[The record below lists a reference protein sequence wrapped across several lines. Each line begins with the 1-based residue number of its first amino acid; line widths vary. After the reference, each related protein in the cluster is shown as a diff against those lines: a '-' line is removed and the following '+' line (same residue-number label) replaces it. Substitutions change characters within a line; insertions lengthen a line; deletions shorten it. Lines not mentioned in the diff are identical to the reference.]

1 MKVLLCTRQDYYK
14 NFDGDS
20 TLMLK
25 TAQYLKKIG
34 VEVYVNNGCIYDFS
48 EYDIIHLFNLNKVGE
63 TYKYYKIAHKNKK
76 KIVLSPEY
84 FNLSKYYTYKNNT
97 EKLKLWQRSNIYRK
111 EILKGV
117 TRIIVNSKIEEENI
131 KKDFEIEKLCSIIY
145 NGVEVEDEEVPL
157 YNFRERYKLNT
168 YVLCVG
174 NICPKKNQL
183 SLAQICS
190 KIGVQLLLI
199 GKINDNNYF
208 KECIKHDNVLY
219 LGFMDSYNMYNAYR
233 FAKIHVLP
241 SYVEIPGFSSLEAA
255 ASGCNIVSTIEG
267 TAKEYFKDMAIY
279 CNPYDD
285 NSIYE
290 GIKKGLTMR
299 KNNKLKNY
307 VNKNYTWSKYCKEL
321 YDNYTEL
328 LKND

>member
-1 MKVLLCTRQDYYK
+1 MQ
-14 NFDGDS
+14 
-20 TLMLK
+20 
-25 TAQYLKKIG
+25 
-34 VEVYVNNGCIYDFS
+34 
-48 EYDIIHLFNLNKVGE
+48 HNL
-63 TYKYYKIAHKNKK
+63 
-76 KIVLSPEY
+76 
-84 FNLSKYYTYKNNT
+84 
-97 EKLKLWQRSNIYRK
+97 
-111 EILKGV
+111 
-117 TRIIVNSKIEEENI
+117 
-131 KKDFEIEKLCSIIY
+131 

-255 ASGCNIVSTIEG
+255 ASGC
-267 TAKEYFKDMAIY
+267 IY
-279 CNPYDD
+279 CFYN
-285 NSIYE
+285 
-290 GIKKGLTMR
+290 
-299 KNNKLKNY
+299 
-307 VNKNYTWSKYCKEL
+307 
-321 YDNYTEL
+321 
-328 LKND
+328 

>member
-25 TAQYLKKIG
+25 TAQYLKKFG
-34 VEVYVNNGCIYDFS
+34 VEVHVNNGCIYDFS

-131 KKDFEIEKLCSIIY
+131 KKDFEIEKLCSII
-145 NGVEVEDEEVPL
+145 
-157 YNFRERYKLNT
+157 
-168 YVLCVG
+168 
-174 NICPKKNQL
+174 
-183 SLAQICS
+183 
-190 KIGVQLLLI
+190 
-199 GKINDNNYF
+199 
-208 KECIKHDNVLY
+208 
-219 LGFMDSYNMYNAYR
+219 
-233 FAKIHVLP
+233 
-241 SYVEIPGFSSLEAA
+241 
-255 ASGCNIVSTIEG
+255 
-267 TAKEYFKDMAIY
+267 
-279 CNPYDD
+279 
-285 NSIYE
+285 
-290 GIKKGLTMR
+290 
-299 KNNKLKNY
+299 
-307 VNKNYTWSKYCKEL
+307 
-321 YDNYTEL
+321 
-328 LKND
+328 